1 MDICLEHSGI
11 GFEKKLYSDDGE
23 DKEYVLNA
31 KYRLPQYSKA
41 ISFKRTYED
50 AE

>member
-1 MDICLEHSGI
+1 MDICLGHSGI

-31 KYRLPQYSKA
+31 KYRL
-41 ISFKRTYED
+41 D
-50 AE
+50 